1 MSPAI
6 RPARQDEIPAVGA
19 LVALSFNDLDANAY
33 LVPPLADRLRVMG
46 DFFTLYTE
54 HAFTHGRIDVIDAEG
69 GGLEAVAVW
78 FDRTQDMPEPAEYG
92 SRLATL
98 SGQYLGHFDALD
110 ELFDKHHPV
119 EPHWHLAFLAV
130 HPDHQHR
137 GLGSALMDLV
147 HDEMDRA
154 GVPEYLEATNQ
165 DNLRLYRRH
174 GYQDMIPFDI
184 LLPDGTPFYRMW
196 RPVSG

>member
-1 MSPAI
+1 MTPTI
-6 RPARQDEIPAVGA
+6 RPAREDEIAAVGA

-54 HAFTHGRIDVIDAEG
+54 HAFRHGRVDVVDG
-69 GGLEAVAVW
+69 DGDGLAGTAVW
-78 FDRTQDMPEPAEYG
+78 FDRTTDLGEPPDYG
-92 SRLATL
+92 NRLAAL
-98 SGQYLGHFDALD
+98 AGPYLDRFEALD

-130 HPDHQHR
+130 HPDHQEK
-137 GLGSALMDLV
+137 GLGSALMHRT
-147 HDEMDRA
+147 HDELDRS

-165 DNLRLYRRH
+165 DNIRLYRRH
-174 GYQDMIPFDI
+174 GYQDMVPSDI
-184 LLPDGTPFYRMW
+184 LLPDDTPFYRMW
-196 RPVSG
+196 RPVNG